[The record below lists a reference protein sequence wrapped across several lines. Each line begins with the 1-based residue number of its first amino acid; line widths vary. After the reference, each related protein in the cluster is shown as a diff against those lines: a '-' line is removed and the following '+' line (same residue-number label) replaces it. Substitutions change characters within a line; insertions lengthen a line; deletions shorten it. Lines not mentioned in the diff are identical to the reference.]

1 MHSTMVKR
9 PLFGLLALILFG
21 CASQQQGS
29 VQSQMEES
37 LMPKLASLPDLGP
50 APELT
55 NDIWLNVDAPLR
67 LADLHGKVVIL
78 DMWTFGCINCQH
90 VIPSLKDW
98 HSKFADQGLVIIGN
112 HFPEFSY
119 EADLN
124 NVKDAVARYGIE
136 YAVAQDNDGATWQAY
151 KNHYWPALY
160 LIDKKGHIRYIH
172 IGEGQYKE
180 TEENIQALL
189 AEEYLE

>member
-1 MHSTMVKR
+1 MKR
-9 PLFGLLALILFG
+9 FLFGLLAIILFG
-21 CASQQQGS
+21 CASQNSAQPQTDS
-29 VQSQMEES
+29 AM
-37 LMPKLASLPDLGP
+37 LKLAALPDLGP

-67 LADLHGKVVIL
+67 LADLRGKVVII

-98 HSKFADQGLVIIGN
+98 HSKYADLGLVIIGN

-119 EADLN
+119 EEDLA
-124 NVKDAVARYGIE
+124 NVRDAVARSGIE
-136 YAVAQDNDGATWQAY
+136 YAVAQDNNGETWQAY

-160 LIDKKGHIRYIH
+160 LIDKKGHIRYVH

-180 TEENIQALL
+180 TEKNIQALL
-189 AEEYLE
+189 AEDYSE